1 MLRSSQERAS
11 ERASEG
17 GTERMRLLAQQIAL
31 TCCAC
36 SDDPVAG
43 TCAGTVAAVL
53 WTLPPALLGTAYIY
67 VCIFV
72 EVDHSFGA
80 GKKHLFLSHF
90 DRLNTINLPRQARD
104 KHSILGNN
112 LMLRDKAWYFLSA
125 CMQGSPISTCCARSR
140 RWASV
145 WWFSSGRSSA
155 AASRE
160 GSPAA
165 RRRAAC
171 CDDGDRRDKKEPR
184 GKS

>member
-1 MLRSSQERAS
+1 MIRWLGPAQAPLLRCSGRCRRHCSARRTSMSASSLRSTTAS
-11 ERASEG
+11 VREKR
-17 GTERMRLLAQQIAL
+17 
-31 TCCAC
+31 
-36 SDDPVAG
+36 
-43 TCAGTVAAVL
+43 
-53 WTLPPALLGTAYIY
+53 
-67 VCIFV
+67 
-72 EVDHSFGA
+72 
-80 GKKHLFLSHF
+80 LFLSHF

-112 LMLRDKAWYFLSA
+112 LMLRDKAWCFLSA

>member
-17 GTERMRLLAQQIAL
+17 GTERARARMRLLAQQIAL

-80 GKKHLFLSHF
+80 EKTPFSEPF
-90 DRLNTINLPRQARD
+90 DRLISHDQFT
-104 KHSILGNN
+104 KT
-112 LMLRDKAWYFLSA
+112 
-125 CMQGSPISTCCARSR
+125 GSGQT
-140 RWASV
+140 
-145 WWFSSGRSSA
+145 
-155 AASRE
+155 
-160 GSPAA
+160 
-165 RRRAAC
+165 
-171 CDDGDRRDKKEPR
+171 
-184 GKS
+184 